1 MDGYWAL
8 LKVLSVGTFGG
19 LDAFDSTDSIVNNKI
34 ALKFRDII
42 AFYFYAVNSVLF
54 LKQTVSR
61 YLGQLVRLP
70 LDS

>member
-8 LKVLSVGTFGG
+8 LKVLSVGAFGG

>member
-54 LKQTVSR
+54 LKKIVSR
-61 YLGQLVRLP
+61 YLGELIRLP